1 LPDEPPFMILL
12 ENIVQRMR
20 LQTLAAVIV
29 ILASWLLAATGNA
42 LMEKEAALC
51 GIVETSERLRR
62 HLMELTVKI
71 GERSVYFPENLL
83 NAAEYI
89 ETSYR
94 AMGLEVERQE
104 YSYADMTAV
113 NIVSSIDFS
122 EKPTRTYVLGAHYDS
137 VDGTVGADDNA
148 SAIAVQIETARRLV
162 QLREKGKMNLRVVFV
177 SFALEEPPV
186 FSTAFMGSRIFAR
199 RLRETKTDI
208 EGMICLEMVGYTC
221 DIPGCQGYPLPF
233 FFRNYP
239 DTGNFIGIVG
249 NFKSRGFTSSL
260 MKAFASNP
268 RLPAMSL
275 TVPFNGWILPAVRLS
290 DHASFW
296 DMGYKAVMVTDT
308 AFFRN
313 PHYHLASDT
322 METLDYH
329 FMASLVDSLVIFFE
343 GI

>member
-1 LPDEPPFMILL
+1 
-12 ENIVQRMR
+12 MR

-233 FFRNYP
+233 FQKLSRHGQFYRHRRQLQVER
-239 DTGNFIGIVG
+239 IHIVIDEG
-249 NFKSRGFTSSL
+249 LRKQSSTPCYVTYR
-260 MKAFASNP
+260 AIQ
-268 RLPAMSL
+268 RL
-275 TVPFNGWILPAVRLS
+275 
-290 DHASFW
+290 
-296 DMGYKAVMVTDT
+296 
-308 AFFRN
+308 
-313 PHYHLASDT
+313 
-322 METLDYH
+322 
-329 FMASLVDSLVIFFE
+329 DSACRE
-343 GI
+343 AE